1 MFNVV
6 FVVGVFVTVLTGIPV
21 ALQMRGHPR
30 GLFVLFFAE
39 MWERFSYY
47 GMRALLIFYL
57 TEHFLFSDTF
67 SQGQY
72 AAYTTMIYLMPLWG
86 GFLADRYLGAR
97 KAVAFGALLL
107 VAGHLTMAVEGKPAV
122 QTLAYGGHTYL
133 FQAEG
138 RMGTRQVCLK
148 VDGGCYKVMAS
159 KEGGMAIGGLPASA
173 SLPATLAKGAYRIDV
188 QKRDQR
194 SVDIFYLALALIIMG
209 VGYMKANIS
218 TIVGQLY
225 PQGDPRRDPGFTL
238 YYYGINL
245 GAFWAAVLCGLVGQ
259 TIGWWAG
266 FGLAGLGML
275 AGFLVFIWGKPLLDG
290 HGEPPDPVALKRKLL
305 GPIDLETG
313 LYLAGLVGVVLVWWL
328 VRQFALMGWSLLAA
342 WGAVLGY
349 LAWYMTV
356 KCDKVARERL
366 LLALVLIFA
375 SIVFFILFNQ
385 AGSSLNQFAE
395 RNTALPHNGF
405 WTMTPGQTQ
414 SFNAGFILIFA
425 PVFAF
430 AWTKL
435 AQVRRDPNPVIKFG
449 LGLVQ
454 VGLGFLILVWGS
466 QFHDAAFRVP
476 VIFLALAYL
485 MHTTGELCLS
495 PVGMSEMTKLSPT
508 ALVST
513 LMALWFMSL
522 SAGEFLGGLV
532 ARLTASDTV
541 AGQVLDPGKA
551 LGIYVETFRNIG
563 LAGIGVGVLLLI
575 VSPWLK
581 TLAHGVNDAANHA
594 AL

>member
-138 RMGTRQVCLK
+138 RTGTRQVCLK